1 MSLLSKNLE
10 QLKAASGYKFSATK
24 IDDLGAAE
32 YTLATLV
39 VDTSGSVSGFL
50 PQLEQMLKT
59 VFKAMQKSPRS
70 DNLMYRV
77 VSFDDTLHEHHGFKL
92 LNNINEKD
100 YDNLLQ
106 IGGMTALFESMD
118 EAIQAT
124 ATYGKQLIS
133 QDFIVNGIV
142 VVVTDGQNN
151 RGTIHDAALVKKSL
165 ENARK
170 SECLESLLVVLVG
183 VTNDDTSL
191 DAYLK
196 IVKDDAGCD
205 SYVSIGTAT
214 PGKIAKLA
222 QFISQSISS
231 TSSSLGTGNPSQ
243 PLNPSQFNF

>member
-10 QLKAASGYKFSATK
+10 QLKAASGYNFSATK
-24 IDDLGAAE
+24 IGDLGAAE

-59 VFKAMQKSPRS
+59 VFNAMKKSPRA
-70 DNLMYRV
+70 DNLMFRV
-77 VSFDDTLHEHHGFKL
+77 VSFDDKLQEHHGFKL
-92 LNNINEKD
+92 LSTSQEKD
-100 YDNLLQ
+100 YDGMLK

-124 ATYGKQLIS
+124 ATYGKQLVG
-133 QDFIVNGIV
+133 QDFTVNGIV

-151 RGTIHDAALVKKSL
+151 RGTIHDPAVVRKSL
-165 ENARK
+165 EAARK
-170 SECLESLLVVLVG
+170 SECLESLLVILVG
-183 VTNDDTSL
+183 VTNDDTNL
-191 DAYLK
+191 DFYLND
-196 IVKDDAGCD
+196 VKDNAGVD
-205 SYVSIGTAT
+205 QYVSIGTAT

-222 QFISQSISS
+222 KFVSQSISS
-231 TSSSLGTGNPSQ
+231 TSSSLGTGKPSQ